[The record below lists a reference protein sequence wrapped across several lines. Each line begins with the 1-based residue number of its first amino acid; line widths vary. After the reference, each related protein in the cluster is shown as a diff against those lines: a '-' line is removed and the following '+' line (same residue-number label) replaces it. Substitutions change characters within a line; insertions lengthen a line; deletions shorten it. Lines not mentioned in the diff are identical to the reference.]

1 MENDDS
7 VESVE
12 LSEVNDILL
21 DAVAYERIEN
31 FKQIIRLNIK
41 LVQRLY
47 ALKTKVRYGMYIV
60 KTTSEKNY
68 IKTGKK

>member
-21 DAVAYERIEN
+21 DAVAHERIQN

-60 KTTSEKNY
+60 KTTSENKLYKN
-68 IKTGKK
+68 